1 MSMTRGRGRSR
12 SRKFQKW
19 AAPATLVPIPGS
31 VAEPELFLAAPA
43 PALAV
48 WILDPGADSGSDKI
62 GSAPALGYSQIKNQ
76 LRLHPKSSGSAT
88 LDLTEPQLTNLM

>member
-48 WILDPGADSGSDKI
+48 WILEPT
-62 GSAPALGYSQIKNQ
+62 PALTKLGQ
-76 LRLHPKSSGSAT
+76 LRLSAT
-88 LDLTEPQLTNLM
+88 AK